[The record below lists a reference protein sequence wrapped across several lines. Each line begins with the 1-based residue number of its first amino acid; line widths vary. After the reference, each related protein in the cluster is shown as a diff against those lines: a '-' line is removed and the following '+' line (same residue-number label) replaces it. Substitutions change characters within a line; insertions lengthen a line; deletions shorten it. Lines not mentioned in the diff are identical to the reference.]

1 MVFGIIFNIMDR
13 DQIDELFNAY
23 PIEQRRFLKATLE
36 AGLLTWSGDAAVKN
50 NGRGYYI
57 PAEKLVE
64 FLSYFLGGE

>member
-1 MVFGIIFNIMDR
+1 MTDR

-64 FLSYFLGGE
+64 FLNYFLGGE